1 MASTTVHSE
10 ALVSAKFKVF
20 MVPYHEGLRNL
31 VPNSKHF
38 YHPTKGQQLIVPHE
52 IDTVKLARNFGFRVP
67 APILSRYDWNNH
79 TGKDAPFKTQKIT
92 AAMLTMNR
100 RAYVLSQMG
109 TGKTRATL
117 HALNY
122 LMLTG
127 EIKRAVVVAPLST
140 LWNVWDSEVFR
151 YFNHLSVSVLYGS
164 KDKRIKLLNDPADI
178 YVINHQGVGVLINE
192 LKARGDLDAIVID
205 ELGILRTEGT
215 NMWCDINALIQNRKY
230 VWGLTG
236 SPTPNEPADAWA
248 QCKLLTPHSVPSRFM
263 HFKRITMRKVSQFR
277 WVPKDDANDI
287 VYEAMQPAVRFK
299 RSDCTELP
307 PVVYQSRKV
316 ALSKQ
321 QERVYKT
328 MIEKLTVMFQQ
339 GQVTAANEG
348 VLFSKLLQIAA
359 GWVYTTDKQIVGL
372 DNTDRLENLLEII
385 DESDGKVIVFNEF
398 VHAAMNLYS
407 VLEKKR
413 IACSLVT
420 GQTPASDRNQ
430 IFTAFQNHQYPRV
443 LVAHP
448 KCMAHGLTLTAANT
462 IVWFT
467 PTTSLETYEQ
477 ACARITRPGQKL
489 NQLIIH
495 LTGTPVEAKLY
506 RRLQQKK
513 TTQGALLELFEGK
526 ETDE

>member
-1 MASTTVHSE
+1 MASTTIQTE
-10 ALVSAKFKVF
+10 AVVSTQHRVF
-20 MVPYHEGLRNL
+20 VVPYHEGLRNL

-38 YHPTKGQQLIVPHE
+38 MHPERGQMLVVPHE

-67 APILSRYDWNNH
+67 APILSRYDWNND
-79 TGKDAPFKTQKIT
+79 KPFKTQKIT

-122 LMLTG
+122 LMMEG
-127 EIKRAVVVAPLST
+127 DIKRAIVVAPLST
-140 LWNVWDSEVFR
+140 LWNVWDNEIFR
-151 YFNHLSVSVLYGS
+151 YFNHINCSVLY
-164 KDKRIKLLNDPADI
+164 KTKAERIKKLAASAEV
-178 YVINHQGVGVLINE
+178 YVINHAGVGTIINE
-192 LKARGDLDAIVID
+192 LKARTDIDAVIID
-205 ELGILRTEGT
+205 ELGVLRTEGT
-215 NMWCDINALIQNRKY
+215 EMWHNINALIQNRKY

-248 QCKLLTPHSVPSRFM
+248 QCRLLTPHAVPPRFM

-277 WVPKDDANDI
+277 WIPKDDANDI
-287 VYEAMQPAVRFK
+287 VFDAMQPAVRFK

-307 PVVYQSRKV
+307 PVTFQMRKV

-328 MIEKLTVMFQQ
+328 MMEKLVVMFRE
-339 GQVTAANEG
+339 GKVTAANEG
-348 VLFSKLLQIAA
+348 VLFSKLLQIGA
-359 GWVYTTDKQIVGL
+359 GWVYTQDKQVIGL
-372 DNTDRLENLLEII
+372 DNTERLQNLLDII
-385 DESDGKVIVFNEF
+385 DEADGKVIVFNEF

-413 IACSLVT
+413 ISCSLVT
-420 GQTPASDRNQ
+420 GQTAATDRNQ